1 MHRVSEIPNEQKSRF
16 KERLNG
22 FSRLS
27 CRENQ
32 GCKLV
37 EELTGKE
44 CEHVCDPVFLLSPEQ
59 WQSKVSPLSEKY
71 ILTYFLGGQSLEA
84 HKEIERY
91 AKKHDCKIIDLWD
104 EKHYKSCYAGIEEF
118 LNYIANAKMFFTDS
132 FHGCAFAI
140 LMETQFVICDRKV
153 IDVKQKMNSRLDSLM
168 TILDIQGR
176 KLNDFVISPTEIDY
190 KKVHNRLSPWAQ
202 RSQEYL
208 LGCLEGIR

>member
-1 MHRVSEIPNEQKSRF
+1 M
-16 KERLNG
+16 
-22 FSRLS
+22 
-27 CRENQ
+27 
-32 GCKLV
+32 
-37 EELTGKE
+37 
-44 CEHVCDPVFLLSPEQ
+44 CDPVFLLSPEQ

-104 EKHYKSCYAGIEEF
+104 EKDYKSCYAGIEEF

-176 KLNDFVISPTEIDY
+176 KLND
-190 KKVHNRLSPWAQ
+190 L
-202 RSQEYL
+202 
-208 LGCLEGIR
+208 